1 MLLNMVFHTG
11 DWSSKNGV
19 HVVGPE
25 ELHLPG
31 ATIVCG
37 DSHIS
42 THGAFGAIAFGI
54 GTSEV
59 EMVLA
64 TQYHATKTKKNAY
77 QRKWNFE

>member
-1 MLLNMVFHTG
+1 MLLNTVFHTLGIG
-11 DWSSKNGV
+11 DQKTGV

-31 ATIVCG
+31 ATIVLWW
-37 DSHIS
+37 STHVHA

-59 EMVLA
+59 EMVMA
-64 TQYHATKTKKNAY
+64 TQYHAA
-77 QRKWNFE
+77 